1 MKKNNQ
7 AFATFIDKKYIPLQR
22 KHKIMGAAVL
32 LILPLILFFFVW
44 YQPKSKEIATLTQ
57 QKNSAA
63 QELAKAKATAATL
76 DKHKAEMASITEKF
90 SETSELFPKEKEIPR
105 LLTDISA
112 EGQGAGL
119 DFLTFKPLPAIPK
132 DFYSEIPIDI
142 QVRGPYHNLG
152 SFLDHVS
159 KLDRIVSVSNVKISA
174 PNKSEGE
181 MLLDSN
187 CRLVTYQF
195 TNKQLAQPNEAKKPQ
210 AAKK

>member
-7 AFATFIDKKYIPLQR
+7 PFATFIDTKYLPLQR
-22 KHKIMGAAVL
+22 NHKIAGAAAL
-32 LILPLILFFFVW
+32 LILPLLLFFFVF
-44 YQPKSKEIATLTQ
+44 YQPKSNEIETLTQ
-57 QKNSAA
+57 QKDNAV
-63 QELAKAKATAATL
+63 QELQKAKNTAATL
-76 DKHKAEMASITEKF
+76 NRHRAEMATVEEQF
-90 SETSELFPKEKEIPR
+90 QETSVLFPKEKEIPR

-112 EGQGAGL
+112 EGQSAGL
-119 DFLTFKPLPAIPK
+119 EFLTFKPMAAVPK

-159 KLDRIVSVSNVKISA
+159 KLNRIVSVSNIKISA
-174 PNKSEGE
+174 PSKSEGE
-181 MLLDSN
+181 MVLDSS

-195 TNKQLAQPNEAKKPQ
+195 TGIELAKPQ